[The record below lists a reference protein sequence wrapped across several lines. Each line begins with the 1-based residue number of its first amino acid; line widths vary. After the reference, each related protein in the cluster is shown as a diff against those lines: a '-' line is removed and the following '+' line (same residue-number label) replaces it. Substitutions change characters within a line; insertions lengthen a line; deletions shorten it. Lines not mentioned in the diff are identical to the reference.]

1 MQRQVG
7 EQHSQFTHSTR
18 TLTHCG
24 SLGMCSDRL
33 VSSTAGSHTHSTRT
47 LTHCG
52 SLGMCSDRLVS
63 STAGSHTHST
73 RTLTHCSSLGMCSDR
88 LVSSAASSHTHSTR
102 TLDSPH
108 VLRQVGEQH
117 SQFTHCNRT
126 LTHRGSLGMCSDRL
140 VSNTAMVNPMS
151 LAGLWKRSVNSV
163 KSTLPSW
170 LESTHIIMYSI
181 SSLKTP
187 QGQLYF
193 HAAVFPP
200 GGEAT
205 PSTRPNHSK
214 MLSCHVKHMHIIMW
228 HKSTEEHKHFLVF
241 SSHF

>member
-1 MQRQVG
+1 MCKDRFV
-7 EQHSQFTHSTR
+7 SSTASSHSTK
-18 TLTHCG
+18 TLTHRG
-24 SLGMCSDRL
+24 SLGMCRQVGEHHSQFTY
-33 VSSTAGSHTHSTRT
+33 STK
-47 LTHCG
+47 
-52 SLGMCSDRLVS
+52 
-63 STAGSHTHST
+63 
-73 RTLTHCSSLGMCSDR
+73 THCSSLGMCSDR

-102 TLDSPH
+102 TL
-108 VLRQVGEQH
+108 
-117 SQFTHCNRT
+117 THCMCSDRLVSSTVSSHTHSTRT

-140 VSNTAMVNPMS
+140 VSSTAMVNPMS

-193 HAAVFPP
+193 HATVFPL

-205 PSTRPNHSK
+205 LSTRPNHSK
-214 MLSCHVKHMHIIMW
+214 TLSCHLKHMHIIMW
-228 HKSTEEHKHFLVF
+228 HKSTEEHKKFLVF